1 MDQLIERNKK
11 ILLFLLFLLILVF
24 LSFPVIFGILGTIL
38 PSMGYF
44 LNVSDN
50 FTFKY
55 FFLTFQLPGIE
66 KSIYLSIS
74 VGILSTFISLILS
87 QAILAKLYFT
97 NFFTKLN
104 KLLYPLIAFP
114 HITMAVG
121 ISFLFSSSGF
131 FIRIISLVFNFDR
144 PPNLDLFPDNYGLF
158 LIFGLILKE
167 TPFFL
172 LISIGFLNNIK
183 SKEHFFLAK
192 SKNFSDFTSW
202 IFFIFPLIYKK
213 LKITIFVVLIFSA
226 TVIDMSL
233 ILAPTT
239 PSTLSIRILQL
250 FQQPELASFS
260 IASCLSIIQL
270 LIIIL
275 IILTWISLEKL
286 TCKQQYLV
294 FYRYLLDR
302 RNNFFENILY
312 FVSITCFL
320 IFIINIFISIIWSL
334 AVDWNF
340 PDLFPKKLTL
350 DNYLVFFKFNF
361 DSFFNSLILATLGSF
376 ISLIII
382 IIWSELLE
390 ALRLKNNFLNFIFY
404 IPLLVPELTILLG
417 FNFFLLTN
425 NFDNKFLN
433 VLWIKIIY
441 IIPYTY
447 LIFSS
452 SYKNI
457 NKKYLKIAQ
466 SLNKS
471 YLTILFKIKLNL
483 MLNIIFLSFAI
494 GFIISISL
502 YAPIY
507 FIGNGEIT
515 TLSLEII
522 NLQTSGDRKDLAV
535 ATTLQMVIPLLILL
549 IFHLKSKIFI
559 KWSV

>member
-1 MDQLIERNKK
+1 MGQLIEKKNK
-11 ILLFLLFLLILVF
+11 ILFLIFILILGII
-24 LSFPVIFGILGTIL
+24 SFPVIFGIIGTLL
-38 PSMGYF
+38 PSIGNF
-44 LNVSDN
+44 LDLSNDL
-50 FTFKY
+50 TFKY
-55 FFLTFQLPGIE
+55 FALAIQLPGIE
-66 KSIYLSIS
+66 KSIFLSIS
-74 VGILSTFISLILS
+74 VGILSTLISLILS
-87 QAILAKLYFT
+87 QVILAKLYFT

-104 KLLYPLIAFP
+104 KILYPLIAFP

-131 FIRIISLVFNFDR
+131 FIRILALVFNFDR
-144 PPNLDLFPDNYGLF
+144 PPNLDLFPDNYGFF

-172 LISIGFLNNIK
+172 LISIGFLNNTK
-183 SKEHFFLAK
+183 SKEYFFLAK
-192 SKNFSDFTSW
+192 SKKFSDFVSW
-202 IFFIFPLIYKK
+202 IFFIFPIIYRK

-239 PSTLSIRILQL
+239 PSTTSIRILQL

-270 LIIIL
+270 LIIFL
-275 IILTWISLEKL
+275 MILTWISFEKL
-286 TCKQQYLV
+286 IFKQQNFI

-302 RNNFFENILY
+302 RNNFVEYILY
-312 FVSITCFL
+312 FISITFFVF
-320 IFIINIFISIIWSL
+320 FIINIFISIIWSL

-340 PDLFPKKLTL
+340 PDLFPKKITL
-350 DNYLVFFKFNF
+350 ENYFVFLKFNF
-361 DSFFNSLILATLGSF
+361 DSFFNSLILAALGSF

-382 IIWSELLE
+382 IAWSELLE
-390 ALRLKNNFLNFIFY
+390 ALKFKNNFLNFIFY
-404 IPLLVPELTILLG
+404 IPLLIPELTILLG
-417 FNFFLLTN
+417 FNYFLLSN
-425 NFDNKFLN
+425 NFENKFLN

-441 IIPYTY
+441 IMPYTY

-457 NKKYLKIAQ
+457 NNKYIKISQ

-471 YLTILFKIKLNL
+471 YLTILLKIKLNL
-483 MLNIIFLSFAI
+483 ILNIIFLSFAI
-494 GFIISISL
+494 GFIISLSL

-507 FIGNGEIT
+507 FIGDGEIT

-535 ATTLQMVIPLLILL
+535 ATTLQMIIPLLVLL
-549 IFHLKSKIFI
+549 IFHLKSKTFI
-559 KWSV
+559 KWSA

>member
-1 MDQLIERNKK
+1 MDQLIERKNK
-11 ILLFLLFLLILVF
+11 ILLFLLFALILGTI
-24 LSFPVIFGILGTIL
+24 SSPVIFGTMGTIL

-44 LNVSDN
+44 LDVSDN

-55 FFLTFQLPGIE
+55 FALAFKLPGIE
-66 KSIYLSIS
+66 KSIFLSIL
-74 VGILSTFISLILS
+74 VGILSTLISLILS

-97 NFFTKLN
+97 NFFNKLN

-131 FIRIISLVFNFDR
+131 FIRILSLVFNFAR

-158 LIFGLILKE
+158 LILGLILKE

-183 SKEHFFLAK
+183 AKEYFCLAK
-192 SKNFSDFTSW
+192 SKAFSDFTSW
-202 IFFIFPLIYKK
+202 IFFIFPLIYRK

-239 PSTLSIRILQL
+239 PSTISIRILQL
-250 FQQPELASFS
+250 FQQPELTSFS

-270 LIIIL
+270 LIIIF
-275 IILTWISLEKL
+275 IILIWISFEKL
-286 TCKQQYLV
+286 ICNQQYLI
-294 FYRYLLDR
+294 FYRYFLDR

-312 FVSITCFL
+312 FVSLTCFV
-320 IFIINIFISIIWSL
+320 IFIINMFVLIIWSI
-334 AVDWNF
+334 AADWNF
-340 PDLFPKKLTL
+340 PNLFPKKFTL
-350 DNYLVFFKFNF
+350 ENYSVFFKFNF
-361 DSFFNSLILATLGSF
+361 DSFLNSLILAVLGSL

-390 ALRLKNNFLNFIFY
+390 ALKFKNNFLNFIFY
-404 IPLLVPELTILLG
+404 IPLLIPELTILLG

-425 NFDNKFLN
+425 NFDNKFFN
-433 VLWIKIIY
+433 VLWINIIY
-441 IIPYTY
+441 VIPYTY

-452 SYKNI
+452 SHKNI
-457 NKKYLKIAQ
+457 NKKYLKVAQ

-494 GFIISISL
+494 GFIISVSL

-522 NLQTSGDRKDLAV
+522 NLQTSGNRRDLAV
-535 ATTLQMVIPLLILL
+535 ATTLQMIMPLLVLF

-559 KWSV
+559 KWSA

>member
-1 MDQLIERNKK
+1 MGQLIENKNK
-11 ILLFLLFLLILVF
+11 ILFFLIFILV
-24 LSFPVIFGILGTIL
+24 LGIISFPVIFGIIGTVL
-38 PSMGYF
+38 PSIGNF
-44 LNVSDN
+44 LDVSDDL
-50 FTFKY
+50 TFEHY
-55 FFLTFQLPGIE
+55 VLAFQLPGIE
-66 KSIYLSIS
+66 KSIFLSIL
-74 VGILSTFISLILS
+74 VGVLSTLISLILS
-87 QAILAKLYFT
+87 QVILAKLYFT

-104 KLLYPLIAFP
+104 KILYPLIAFP

-131 FIRIISLVFNFDR
+131 FIRIFSLVFNFDR
-144 PPNLDLFPDNYGLF
+144 PPNLDLFPDNYGFF

-172 LISIGFLNNIK
+172 LISIGFLNNTK
-183 SKEHFFLAK
+183 SKRYFLLAK
-192 SKNFSDFTSW
+192 SKKFSNFSSW
-202 IFFIFPLIYKK
+202 IFFIFPLIYRK
-213 LKITIFVVLIFSA
+213 LKVTIFVVLIFSA

-239 PSTLSIRILQL
+239 PSTTSIRILQL

-270 LIIIL
+270 LTIVFIIL
-275 IILTWISLEKL
+275 IWISFEKL
-286 TCKQQYLV
+286 ICKQQHLV

-302 RNNFFENILY
+302 TNNFLENFLY
-312 FVSITCFL
+312 FIAIILFVF
-320 IFIINIFISIIWSL
+320 FIINIFISIMWSL

-340 PDLFPKKLTL
+340 PDLFPQKLTL
-350 DNYLVFFKFNF
+350 ENYFVFFKFNF
-361 DSFFNSLILATLGSF
+361 DSFLNSLILAALGSF
-376 ISLIII
+376 ISLTIII
-382 IIWSELLE
+382 AWSELLE
-390 ALRLKNNFLNFIFY
+390 VLKFKNNFLNFIFY

-417 FNFFLLTN
+417 FNFFLLNN
-425 NFDNKFLN
+425 NFDHKFLN
-433 VLWIKIIY
+433 VLWVKIIY

-457 NKKYLKIAQ
+457 NKKYIKIAQ
-466 SLNKS
+466 SFNKS
-471 YLTILFKIKLNL
+471 YLTILFKIKLTL

-507 FIGNGEIT
+507 FIGDGEIT

-522 NLQTSGDRKDLAV
+522 NLQTSGDRKDLAA
-535 ATTLQMVIPLLILL
+535 ATTLQMIIPLLMLL
-549 IFHLKSKIFI
+549 IFHLKSKTFI
-559 KWSV
+559 KWSA